1 MALPELSYF
10 TRVRICR
17 GCVEAMQT
25 KQKQEKE
32 NELKRKRTSLLQSA
46 ISNEFP
52 RSTLKNSLAFQSD
65 KGGVQM
71 PGRGLV
77 ASS

>member
-17 GCVEAMQT
+17 GCVEGMQT

-32 NELKRKRTSLLQSA
+32 NELKRKKTSLLLSA

-52 RSTLKNSLAFQSD
+52 RSTLKNSLAIQSD
-65 KGGVQM
+65 KTGGQIA
-71 PGRGLV
+71 GRGMV